1 MLRTEVT
8 VGGCCWAVE
17 PTIRRSLFYE
27 VNAKI
32 LCFCGQRSHP
42 QVFAERSG
50 TAEGQDRGDRR
61 DHAGGQRGDA
71 FDRAAR
77 QWRELRGI
85 SARVGEEIRKRN
97 ADAGRSSAVRSQAE
111 EQSQQQRL
119 GQSA

>member
-27 VNAKI
+27 ANAKI

-50 TAEGQDRGDRR
+50 AAEGQDRGARR
-61 DHAGGQRGDA
+61 DPAGGQRGECVRSCGETVESTGHR
-71 FDRAAR
+71 FCGGYVSLKLLPRAR
-77 QWRELRGI
+77 QLRC
-85 SARVGEEIRKRN
+85 S
-97 ADAGRSSAVRSQAE
+97 
-111 EQSQQQRL
+111 
-119 GQSA
+119 

>member
-42 QVFAERSG
+42 QVFTGPSLQQLLHQLCQRHPCVWPLALHAACWRGLWRCCLAASSLRSRS
-50 TAEGQDRGDRR
+50 A
-61 DHAGGQRGDA
+61 
-71 FDRAAR
+71 
-77 QWRELRGI
+77 WI
-85 SARVGEEIRKRN
+85 SCCRPASTSFGVT
-97 ADAGRSSAVRSQAE
+97 
-111 EQSQQQRL
+111 
-119 GQSA
+119 